1 MILGGGTIILF
12 LKATIF
18 NRDQKPFDQFYSK
31 VFTIVMMVF
40 TRSNDTKCAAPIT
53 FAHWSL

>member
-31 VFTIVMMVF
+31 VFYHSYDGFYKIQ
-40 TRSNDTKCAAPIT
+40 RY
-53 FAHWSL
+53 